1 VSIDYNDQTPETE
14 NANGQGAVPFTEMT
28 RPLIPHQTGPDQA
41 DDAFQD
47 APAEPATQSE
57 DVSEP
62 DAPGEA
68 EPPVMVDSADLPDVD
83 RIASVLASKRRAI
96 VPAWARSL
104 SEAKRAARI
113 VSGHYLHVAGFHA
126 VRIPLVYVPKLAGR
140 APRGLARALRSLF
153 AWLSDG
159 EGRPARANAIAKD
172 DPEMYLRLSRQ
183 RNERVRARMLLASPG
198 ALAAAAGAA
207 YLALAAPGIAQ
218 AGAIAAAV
226 AGLGAIGAP
235 ADKPLIGQAVVKSK
249 VVKLTSDIVVRA
261 LGALGIAGINKAL
274 AAKDGIAFPE
284 PIERDGPGFRAVVDL
299 PYGVTATDVIERR
312 DRLASGLRRPLGCVW
327 PEPVKSEHTGRLV
340 LWVGDQDMS
349 STKQPAWP
357 LVKTGVADVFKPL
370 PFGTDPRGRIVHAK
384 MMYTNW
390 LFGAI
395 PGLGKTF
402 SLSVPLLYA
411 ALDPTAEIWAFEL
424 KGTGGLEPLEKIT
437 PEGRYVSGA
446 DDEHAEATLMALREL
461 NKECSRRSKVI
472 QGLPKS
478 VCPEKKTTRA
488 LANRKGLGLHPLVVG
503 IDEAQELFAHK
514 DFGQEA
520 GELAE
525 RIIKLGRALGV
536 ILLLATQ
543 RPDAKSLPTGVS
555 ANTGTRFCLKVM
567 GQLENDMILGTS
579 MYRNGVKATMFAND
593 DYGIGY
599 LVGNGEPTIVK
610 TFFLDLP
617 TAEKICERAR
627 AMREAAGTLATPAT
641 GTVNQVRE
649 HDLLADILEVVPATE
664 AKVWSETVTA
674 ALAELRPEVY
684 GGWKPEQL
692 TAALKP
698 YGIATGQVWS
708 TDPAT
713 GKGAN
718 RRGINRDD
726 ITNAVTERKRNRAA

>member
-1 VSIDYNDQTPETE
+1 MSIDYNDQTPETE
-14 NANGQGAVPFTEMT
+14 ESNGREAAAFSDMT
-28 RPLIPHQTGPDQA
+28 RPLIPRQVGPEQA
-41 DDAFQD
+41 ADTAATDDPQ
-47 APAEPATQSE
+47 PAETDDGGRKP
-57 DVSEP
+57 EP
-62 DAPGEA
+62 
-68 EPPVMVDSADLPDVD
+68 EPVVMVDPAKLPEVD
-83 RIASVLASKRRAI
+83 RIASVLSSKRRPI
-96 VPAWARSL
+96 VPAWARSVR
-104 SEAKRAARI
+104 EARRAARI
-113 VSGHYLHVAGFHA
+113 VTGHYLHVAGFHA
-126 VRIPLVYVPKLAGR
+126 LRAPLVYCPRLVMR
-140 APRGLARALRSLF
+140 APRGLVRVLRSLG
-153 AWLSDG
+153 AWVSDA
-159 EGRPARANAIAKD
+159 EGRPARVAAIAKD
-172 DPEMYLRLSRQ
+172 DPEMYLKLSRQ
-183 RNERVRARMLLASPG
+183 RNDRVRARLTVLTPG
-198 ALAAAAGAA
+198 ALAAAAGGA
-207 YLALAAPGIAQ
+207 YLALAGSGVAQ
-218 AGAIAAAV
+218 GGAVAAAV
-226 AGLGAIGAP
+226 VGLGALGAR

-261 LGALGIAGINKAL
+261 LGSLGIAGINKAL
-274 AAKDGIAFPE
+274 ATKDGIAFPE

-357 LVKTGVADVFKPL
+357 LVKSGTADVFKPL

-411 ALDPTAEIWAFEL
+411 ALDPTAEVWAFEL
-424 KGTGGLEPLEKIT
+424 KGTGGLEPLEKVT
-437 PEGRYVSGA
+437 PAGRYVSGA
-446 DDEHAEATLMALREL
+446 DDEHAEATLLALREL

-478 VCPEKKTTRA
+478 VCPEKKTTRQ

-514 DFGQEA
+514 EFGQEA

-543 RPDAKSLPTGVS
+543 RPDARSLPTGVS

-579 MYRNGVKATMFAND
+579 MYRNGVKATMFADD

-599 LVGNGEPTIVK
+599 LVGNGAPTIVK

-627 AMREAAGTLATPAT
+627 ALRESAGTLTAPAT
-641 GTVNQVRE
+641 GDVAQVRE

-674 ALAELRPEVY
+674 ALAALRPEVY

-708 TDPAT
+708 TDQGT

-718 RRGINRDD
+718 RRGIVRDE
-726 ITNAVTERKRNRAA
+726 IAQAVAERKRNRSA

>member
-1 VSIDYNDQTPETE
+1 MSIDFNDKTPETE
-14 NANGQGAVPFTEMT
+14 SANGHDAASFTEMT
-28 RPLIPHQTGPDQA
+28 RPLVPHQTGPEQA
-41 DDAFQD
+41 ADTAAPEDTLPSDPGAQD
-47 APAEPATQSE
+47 AAGEP
-57 DVSEP
+57 EP
-62 DAPGEA
+62 V
-68 EPPVMVDSADLPDVD
+68 VMVDPADLPEVD

-96 VPAWARSL
+96 VPAWAHSL
-104 SEAKRAARI
+104 AEAKRAARI
-113 VSGHYLHVAGFHA
+113 ISGHYLHVAGFHA
-126 VRIPLVYVPKLAGR
+126 VRAPLVYVPRLISR
-140 APRGLARALRSLF
+140 CPRGLARALRSIA
-153 AWLSDG
+153 AWVADA
-159 EGRPARANAIAKD
+159 EGRPARVSAIAKD
-172 DPEMYLRLSRQ
+172 DPDMYLKLSRQ
-183 RNERVRARMLLASPG
+183 RNERVRARLLVAAPG

-207 YLALAAPGIAQ
+207 YLALAAPGLAQ
-218 AGAIAAAV
+218 GAAVVAAV
-226 AGLGAIGAP
+226 AGLGALGAP

-274 AAKDGIAFPE
+274 AGKEGIAFPE

-340 LWVGDQDMS
+340 LWVGDQDIS

-357 LVKTGVADVFKPL
+357 LAKSGTADVFKPM

-395 PGLGKTF
+395 PGMGKTF

-424 KGTGGLEPLEKIT
+424 KGTGGLEPLEKIA
-437 PEGRYVSGA
+437 PKGRYVSGA
-446 DDEHAEATLMALREL
+446 DDEHVEATLLALREL

-478 VCPEKKTTRA
+478 VCPEKKVTRQ
-488 LANRKGLGLHPLVVG
+488 LANRKNLGLHPLIVG
-503 IDEAQELFAHK
+503 IDEAQELFSHK
-514 DFGQEA
+514 QHGEEA

-525 RIIKLGRALGV
+525 RIIKLGRALGIV
-536 ILLLATQ
+536 LLLATQ

-610 TFFLDLP
+610 TFYLDLP
-617 TAEKICERAR
+617 DAEKICERAR
-627 AMREAAGTLATPAT
+627 ALREAAGTLAVPAT
-641 GTVNQVRE
+641 GNVDQVRD

-664 AKVWSETVTA
+664 TKVWSETVTA

-718 RRGINRDD
+718 RRGIIRDD
-726 ITNAVTERKRNRAA
+726 IAETVAERNRKRSV